1 LKEFTTI
8 RGLAAVLFGA
18 VLLVAA
24 GCNMSSKTASPGPSP
39 SPTPVP
45 SPTPTPTPSP
55 SAHSVALTWS
65 ASSSSGV
72 IGYNVYRSTTA
83 SGSYTRVGNVVG
95 TSFTDSTVQGGHTYF
110 YTVTT
115 VNSANLESAPS
126 SPISA
131 TVPST

>member
-1 LKEFTTI
+1 MREFATS
-8 RGLAAVLFGA
+8 RGLAAVLFGS

-24 GCNMSSKTASPGPSP
+24 GCNMSSKSASPGP

-83 SGSYTRVGNVVG
+83 SGSYVRVGNVVG
-95 TSFTDSTVQGGHTYF
+95 TTFTDSTVQAGQTYF

-115 VNSANLESAPS
+115 VNTANLESAPS